1 VHQVGADGYVV
12 AFGRGWPNPYGAKTG
27 TREVPRGADLMHIS
41 ADGDEWS
48 ASPIERFRVLLAT
61 AIAEQRLGAET
72 YSRGARVQNV
82 LTHPQ
87 RLNSDQ
93 KRELRDSWESMHE
106 GTGARRTAIL
116 DGGIDLK
123 SVSMTLSDAQWIQ
136 SRGLTAQEVARA
148 LHWPASLLD
157 ALSKGSITPELEDI
171 RTSRWYVMPR
181 LLRLE
186 DAFNADP
193 WLFGAGSRD
202 RLVLDPM
209 PVRGDLRTEAATD
222 VALVQVGIELVDET
236 RARRGLDP
244 LPGGVGQIPQITP
257 VGGAPNPLSLA
268 PDPAPAE

>member
-1 VHQVGADGYVV
+1 
-12 AFGRGWPNPYGAKTG
+12 
-27 TREVPRGADLMHIS
+27 
-41 ADGDEWS
+41 
-48 ASPIERFRVLLAT
+48 
-61 AIAEQRLGAET
+61 
-72 YSRGARVQNV
+72 
-82 LTHPQ
+82 
-87 RLNSDQ
+87 
-93 KRELRDSWESMHE
+93 
-106 GTGARRTAIL
+106 
-116 DGGIDLK
+116 
-123 SVSMTLSDAQWIQ
+123 
-136 SRGLTAQEVARA
+136 
-148 LHWPASLLD
+148 
-157 ALSKGSITPELEDI
+157 
-171 RTSRWYVMPR
+171 MPR

>member
-1 VHQVGADGYVV
+1 
-12 AFGRGWPNPYGAKTG
+12 
-27 TREVPRGADLMHIS
+27 MHIS

-93 KRELRDSWESMHE
+93 KRELRDSWKSMHE